1 MASDQPVQKCKVW
14 SEESMLA
21 ATNSV
26 LHDNKSVREASR
38 LYNVPFE
45 TLRRYVTGSV
55 KDGCRPGPSTILTED
70 EEEQLARYIID
81 MSEMGFGLSRDTV
94 MHLAFN
100 IVDKCQRNHPFKD
113 GKAGRAWLDGL
124 RMRHPKLTIRTP
136 QPLSYCRALCSN
148 MDTFKDF
155 FGKLGAIIII
165 GRLNLLSK
173 QMLIYNC
180 DETGITVVHKPG
192 KVFAELGRCNVYALI
207 SAERVKTHTVLSC
220 VSASGLCVPPMMVY
234 PRKKSVPDN
243 MREGAVPNTIFT
255 VSG

>member
-1 MASDQPVQKCKVW
+1 MASDQPVQKRKVW

-45 TLRRYVTGSV
+45 TLRRRVTGSV
-55 KDGCRPGPSTILTED
+55 KDGCGPGPSTILTED

-113 GKAGRAWLDGL
+113 GKAGRAWLDGF

-155 FGKLGAIIII
+155 FGKLGAIF

-173 QMLIYNC
+173 PMLIYNC

-192 KVFAELGRCNVYALI
+192 KVFAELGRRNVYALT
-207 SAERVKTHTVLSC
+207 SAERGKTHTVLSC

-234 PRKKSVPDN
+234 P
-243 MREGAVPNTIFT
+243 
-255 VSG
+255 